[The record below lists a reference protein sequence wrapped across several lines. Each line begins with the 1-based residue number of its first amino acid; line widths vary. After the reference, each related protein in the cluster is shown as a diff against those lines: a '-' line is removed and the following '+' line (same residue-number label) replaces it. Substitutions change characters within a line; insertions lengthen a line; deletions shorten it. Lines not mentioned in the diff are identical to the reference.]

1 MKSYF
6 AKASKD
12 KQKGV
17 IIIFTA
23 ILLGI
28 LVSISLGLA
37 AIFTPK
43 IRLVTEVKNSVGAL
57 FAAESGLEWCLYNNQ
72 ISPSPTPPPP
82 VMANGATYQV
92 TPSNCSGTTLKS
104 VGTLKGVTRA
114 FEITFE

>member
-1 MKSYF
+1 MK
-6 AKASKD
+6 KE
-12 KQKGV
+12 KGV

-43 IRLVTEVKNSVGAL
+43 IQLVTEVKNSVGAL

-72 ISPSPTPPPP
+72 IAPSPTPPPP
-82 VMANGATYQV
+82 VMANGATYQL
-92 TPSNCSGTTLKS
+92 TPADCSGSTFKS
-104 VGTLKGVTRA
+104 VGTFRGVTRA
-114 FEITFE
+114 FEVTFQ